1 MNFHEFAVCNLQ
13 ELWSLNKQTLQV
25 MKETPLMRQYKEM
38 KAKNPD
44 AVMLFRMGDFF
55 ETFEDDAVIAAR
67 VCGITLTKRNNGDA
81 GEVPLAGFP
90 HHQLD
95 TYLPKLVRA
104 GYRVAVCEQVEDPK
118 LAKGIVKRDVIE
130 VVTPGIGL
138 YDKLLDAQRNT
149 YIAALSVYPHKSG
162 FLVYGI
168 AIADISTGEF
178 HTTEIS
184 RQAVES
190 VLELFSPA
198 EIIVSKT
205 LAREMDDVLS
215 DLPFQPAITKRED
228 WIFDME
234 FAKDVLL
241 RHFNTASLKGYGIDE
256 MSAGLM
262 SAGACLQYINET
274 QKKAATQIQSISIF
288 DHGDFM
294 LLDHATRRNLEIL
307 SSIHDQKH
315 GSLLSVLD
323 HTSTPMGSRLFK
335 RWVARPLR
343 KKELI
348 DARLT
353 SVRILYTNQQ
363 LIEQVSEHLR
373 SIGDLERSITKI
385 CAGKAGPRDMI
396 ALKNGLLQIPI
407 IRTIIF
413 ERKTPLFQ
421 SIVNRLHDL
430 SDITDMISRALREDA
445 PAQLGAGIAF
455 NTGFSNELDT
465 YLEALHSGKDW
476 IKAYQERE
484 RESTGISSL
493 KIASNNVFGYY
504 IEISN
509 THKSRVPEDRYQRR
523 QTLANAERYITQEL
537 KEIEQKITSADEK
550 ISTLE
555 QSLFQ
560 ELRNAIIVHT
570 ESIQSIALAIAELD
584 CLQSFASVSLKH
596 QYVEPVI
603 GEDTSLSIIS
613 GRHPVVERMLSPG
626 NPFTP
631 NDTICNDSEQL
642 HIITGPN
649 MAGKSCYLRQVGLI
663 VLLAQIGCFVPA
675 ESAYIGIVD
684 RIFTRVGAQDNI
696 SAGESTFLVEMQEA
710 ANIMNNATSRSL
722 LLLDEVGRGTATF
735 DGISIAWAIAEHVH
749 DITRSRMLFATHY
762 HELTSLTNHL
772 EHARNYKVEVKEVQD
787 TILFTHKVIPGTSD
801 HSFGIHVAQ
810 MAGLPPS
817 IISRAS
823 SLLKGMEG
831 EKQELHIEQTERS
844 DINSGQISIFEMR
857 DDALRR
863 SLLDLDLNLLT
874 PLQAFEHL
882 LRLKKDAEQ
891 S

>member
-1 MNFHEFAVCNLQ
+1 
-13 ELWSLNKQTLQV
+13 

-55 ETFEDDAVIAAR
+55 ETFEDDAIIASK

-95 TYLPKLVRA
+95 AYLPKLVRA

-149 YIAALSVYPHKSG
+149 YIASLSVHAHRSG

-184 RQAVES
+184 RHALES

-198 EIIVSKT
+198 EIIISKS
-205 LAREMDDVLS
+205 LARDLEEILD
-215 DLPFQPAITKRED
+215 DLPFEPSITKKED
-228 WIFDME
+228 WIFELD
-234 FAKDVLL
+234 FARDVLL
-241 RHFNTASLKGYGIDE
+241 RHFNTASLKGFGIDE
-256 MSAGLM
+256 MTAGLM

-274 QKKAATQIQSISIF
+274 QKKAAIQIQSISVF

-307 SSIHDQKH
+307 SSFHDQKH

-323 HTSTPMGSRLFK
+323 HTLTPMGSRLFK

-343 KKELI
+343 KKQLI
-348 DARLT
+348 DDRL
-353 SVRILYTNQQ
+353 SCVRVLFTEKPLHDSIA
-363 LIEQVSEHLR
+363 EHLR
-373 SIGDLERSITKI
+373 SIGDLERLITKV
-385 CAGKAGPRDMI
+385 CANKAHPRDLI
-396 ALKNGLLQIPI
+396 SLKNGLLQIPLI
-407 IRTIIF
+407 KELIGSIQVGF
-413 ERKTPLFQ
+413 FQ
-421 SIVNRLHDL
+421 SIGSRLKDT
-430 SDITDMISRALREDA
+430 SMITELIARAVREEA
-445 PAQLGAGIAF
+445 PVQLGSGITF
-455 NTGFSNELDT
+455 NHGFSAELDT

-476 IKAYQERE
+476 IREYQERE

-537 KEIEQKITSADEK
+537 KEIETKITSADEK
-550 ISTLE
+550 ISVLE
-555 QSLFQ
+555 QELFQ
-560 ELRNAIIVHT
+560 EIRNAIMIHT
-570 ESIQSIALAIAELD
+570 EMIQSISGAIAELD
-584 CLQSFASVSLKH
+584 ALRSFASVSIVH
-596 QYVEPVI
+596 DYVEPI
-603 GEDTSLSIIS
+603 ISEDTHLSIVG
-613 GRHPVVERMLSPG
+613 GRHPVVERALSPG
-626 NPFTP
+626 TPFTP
-631 NDTICNDSEQL
+631 NDTQFSEHERL

-675 ESAYIGIVD
+675 DSAHIGIVD

-749 DITRSRMLFATHY
+749 DITKSRMLFATHY

-772 EHARNYKVEVKEVQD
+772 HSAKNYKVEVKEVQD

-823 SLLKGMEG
+823 VLLKGMEG
-831 EKQELHIEQTERS
+831 HKQELHVEHAPSFKEQDNR
-844 DINSGQISIFEMR
+844 QMSIFEIR

-863 SLLDLDLNLLT
+863 SLLDLDLNQLT

-882 LRLKKDAEQ
+882 LRLKKDAEE